1 MELTAVKQTHL
12 GILGINTSGN
22 PTTKLPKSF
31 NQEAS
36 KIWLEVLDSDEYKTV
51 KAKEASVRWDRAIT
65 LFMSKCREA
74 KISPFYTP
82 ENQVQNNKFSN
93 SLSKSRGVLSNFL
106 NSTKIVNVFSIQKID
121 RRYVFKEGSTVIMAT
136 ATMRKMD
143 DPTLPAYLKDTGFVR
158 HAEDGTS
165 VWKHSPQAN
174 VDVVVNLSRPS
185 APKIT
190 YIITVHPALVYSSTK
205 ETRVPTKDKLTK
217 FLEKEFLFP
226 VLKKY
231 PIKNLNRIF

>member
-1 MELTAVKQTHL
+1 MELAAAKQAHL
-12 GILGINTSGN
+12 GVLGISTSGN
-22 PTTKLPKSF
+22 PTVKLPKAF
-31 NQEAS
+31 NQDAQ
-36 KIWLEVLDSDEYKTV
+36 KLWVEVLNSDEYKTV
-51 KAKEASVRWDRAIT
+51 KAKVASVKWDKAIT
-65 LFMSKCREA
+65 LFMSKCRES

-82 ENQVQNNKFSN
+82 ENQIQNNKFSL
-93 SLSKSRGVLSNFL
+93 SLGKARSVLANML

-136 ATMRKMD
+136 ATMRKFE
-143 DPTLPAYLKDTGFVR
+143 DPTLSAYLKELGFTKY
-158 HAEDGTS
+158 AEDGTN
-165 VWKHSPQAN
+165 VWKFSPQAN
-174 VDVVVNLSRPS
+174 VELVVNLSRTS
-185 APKIT
+185 SPKVT

-205 ETRVPTKDKLTK
+205 ETRLPTKDKLTK